1 MLYREMREINELRW
15 ICIVLSDR
23 IQRCSSGVLNKMRR
37 IKINVG
43 TLWESIENNGNEGM
57 Q

>member
-23 IQRCSSGVLNKMRR
+23 IQRCSSGVLNNMRL